1 MNLDNDRRGSL
12 VVVGV
17 GMSVAEHATLET
29 VASIRRAE
37 QVFYVTP
44 NPATEVWI
52 RRLNTRA
59 STLSDCYA
67 DSKPREKT
75 YREMRD
81 RILAAVRAGQQVCA
95 VFYGHPGV
103 LVDAAHDAIR
113 RARREGFRARMLPGI
128 STEDCLFADLGI
140 DPGVEGWQSFEATD
154 FLAARRRFD
163 STSALIL
170 WQVGLLGEGSNGSG
184 TCRRDRLQVLT
195 KALRRHYPARHR
207 VVLYQVAQFPLC
219 EPIIKR
225 VTLAKLPDTAVSI
238 PTTLYIPPRPSRAQ
252 DQRIMHWLDEP

>member
-1 MNLDNDRRGSL
+1 MNVDNNRRGSL

-17 GMSVAEHATLET
+17 GMSVAEHVTLET
-29 VASIRRAE
+29 VHRIQRAE
-37 QVFYVTP
+37 QVFYATP

-52 RRLNTRA
+52 RRLNSRA

-67 DSKPREKT
+67 DGKPREKT
-75 YREMRD
+75 YRQMRD
-81 RILAAVRAGQQVCA
+81 RILAAVRAGHHVCA

-103 LVDAAHDAIR
+103 LVDAAHDAVR
-113 RARREGFRARMLPGI
+113 RARREGFHARMLPGI

-140 DPGVEGWQSFEATD
+140 DPGMDGCQSFDATD

-170 WQVGLLGEGSNGSG
+170 WQVGLLGEMSNGSG
-184 TCRRDRLQVLT
+184 TCRPDRLQVLT
-195 KALRRHYPARHR
+195 NALRRHYPARHP

-225 VTLAKLPDTAVSI
+225 VALAKVPATAVSI
-238 PTTLYIPPRPSRAQ
+238 PTTLYIPPRPSRGQ
-252 DQRIMHWLDEP
+252 DQRIMRWLDQP